1 MKYHFMQTKRLARW
15 ALTLT
20 IAATPAIAAHADGVG
35 IRTVTLTV
43 NGSPMVFSLDKN
55 PVITFIDNELH
66 IKTTEKTT
74 DVPVAEVSVLEFKG
88 APDRADANGDND
100 ITAAD
105 LTEISHNITGQPSPS
120 GHFEKWGAD
129 VNGDGKVDIT
139 DITEIIKKLMN
150 H

>member
-20 IAATPAIAAHADGVG
+20 IAATSAIAAHADGVG

-55 PVITFIDNELH
+55 PVITFSDNELH
-66 IKTTEKTT
+66 IKTTETTT

-105 LTEISHNITGQPSPS
+105 VNEVANHIVGKKGAQEL
-120 GHFEKWGAD
+120 WGAD
-129 VNGDGKVDIT
+129 ANGDNKIDAA
-139 DITEIIKKLMN
+139 DLSEIIKKIIN
-150 H
+150 KH